1 MYDVEYA
8 YGGKQSVL
16 ASGASELM
24 CSGTHDVCWPQRCIQ
39 MRDQDTCAS
48 SIQRSPPALLLQAM
62 SMICLGC
69 LQQIQG
75 MPQVQV
81 RLTLSEAIRTRC
93 RMQMRLTF
101 PVYAC
106 S

>member
-1 MYDVEYA
+1 MY
-8 YGGKQSVL
+8 
-16 ASGASELM
+16 SGIR
-24 CSGTHDVCWPQRCIQ
+24 DVCRPQRCIL
-39 MRDQDTCAS
+39 MRDQDACAS

-81 RLTLSEAIRTRC
+81 RLTLSEAIRHL
-93 RMQMRLTF
+93 MQNANVTGLPSLCLHVTEAAETH
-101 PVYAC
+101 V
-106 S
+106 